1 MSAGI
6 ERRSF
11 EFRADES
18 GRIEGVAIPY
28 NSPGTVAD
36 FSERFAPGSIS
47 FQDVILNLQH
57 DRKRPLARTDGG
69 GLELRDGP
77 DALRAKIE
85 LPDTADGRDVRTL
98 IQRRVLRGL
107 SVEFRAIR
115 DSWQGNERT
124 IYEAELS
131 GLAIVDRPA
140 YAGATVAEIRE
151 AVEAMQYGRETA
163 TAGRRTWLPVL

>member
-6 ERRSF
+6 ERRAF

-18 GRIEGVAIPY
+18 GRIEGIAVPY

-36 FSERFAPGSIS
+36 FTERFVPGSVT
-47 FQDVILNLQH
+47 FRDVILNVQH

-77 DALRAKIE
+77 DALRARID
-85 LPDTADGRDVRTL
+85 LPDTADGRDAQEL
-98 IQRRVLRGL
+98 IRRGVFRGL

-115 DSWQGNERT
+115 DSWQGRERT
-124 IYEAELS
+124 IHEAELS

-151 AVEAMQYGRETA
+151 AVAAMG
-163 TAGRRTWLPVL
+163 GPKRRAAAWPYL